1 MEKWGIIGGTFDPI
15 HFAHIYIAE
24 EAKKKLK
31 LDKIIFMIAGSPPH
45 KNNKRITG
53 ASLRY
58 KMATKAIE
66 GMEGFT
72 ASDYEIKKHGMSY
85 TYETLEHFKSDNIE
99 LYFITGADC
108 LINIEKWKEVS
119 RIFKASK
126 LVVFPRPGFTQN
138 ELFRQKEKVE
148 NKYKTK
154 IIFLEIKGIN
164 QSSTLIREKIKA
176 KEEVVSLI
184 PQSVLNIIKKENLYK
199 E

>member
-24 EAKKKLK
+24 EAKKKLN

-45 KNNKRITG
+45 KKNKRVTG

-66 GMEGFT
+66 GIKGFEV
-72 ASDYEIKKHGMSY
+72 SDYEIKKQGMSY
-85 TYETLEHFKSDNIE
+85 TFETLEHFEEENLE

-108 LINIEKWKEVS
+108 LIDIEKWKEVS
-119 RIFKASK
+119 RIFRSCK

-138 ELFRQKEKVE
+138 ELIIQKDKIEV
-148 NKYKTK
+148 KYKTK
-154 IIFLEIKGIN
+154 IIFLEINEIN
-164 QSSTLIREKIKA
+164 QSSTMIREKIKA
-176 KEEVVSLI
+176 KEEVENLV
-184 PQSVLNIIKKENLYK
+184 PQSVLNIIKQENLYK